1 MLAASLALGWRLVI
15 LFIAGVAAGI
25 SNGIA
30 GGGTFLTF
38 PTLLALGIPALP
50 ANVSSTVG
58 VIPASFGGIRGFRHQ
73 ISPPR
78 ALIGTLIAPCVVGTS
93 AG

>member
-1 MLAASLALGWRLVI
+1 MFATTAPLLVRLAVFFAV
-15 LFIAGVAAGI
+15 GVAAGI

-38 PTLLALGIPALP
+38 PTLLGMGLSPLV

-58 VIPASFGGIRGFRHQ
+58 A
-73 ISPPR
+73 
-78 ALIGTLIAPCVVGTS
+78 
-93 AG
+93 